1 MNNENNVNGMGQPVN
16 PTAVPEPAPVTPV
29 TPVTPEVT
37 PVAPVAPEVTPVAPV
52 APEVTPVTP
61 VTPEVA
67 PVTPEPVIPV
77 APEPVAP
84 VAPEVTTVTPEP
96 TPETPVTPEAPA
108 TGTPATGAPVG
119 EEPKKNNT
127 LIIVIALLAVVVIGA
142 CLYFFVFKDKN
153 NNGGNSGSNG
163 GNGGNNQP
171 VTKTEEAKFL
181 ELANKYVETVDKMWK
196 EDKMVC
202 QDAKDATQS
211 LKPSELSSTDQF
223 EGPAFYYVFIDTA
236 ASDEMKLDLT
246 SDRQVAGWVRIG
258 KSDGTYYVALSD
270 GKNYVVDKGTENGVV
285 SSSLTASDVVTTGNG
300 NNYQYKNGEIF
311 GSQTDGNGWGIGDAV
326 VLSDEDPSNDGI
338 YMSNGRKD
346 GGYTPFCSNLT
357 E

>member
-37 PVAPVAPEVTPVAPV
+37 PVAPVE
-52 APEVTPVTP
+52 PEVTPVTP
-61 VTPEVA
+61 VTPEVT
-67 PVTPEPVIPV
+67 PVTPEPVT
-77 APEPVAP
+77 P
-84 VAPEVTTVTPEP
+84 VAPEVTPVTPEP
-96 TPETPVTPEAPA
+96 TPETPVTPVTPEA
-108 TGTPATGAPVG
+108 PATGAPVG

-127 LIIVIALLAVVVIGA
+127 LIIVIALLAVVAIGA

-171 VTKTEEAKFL
+171 VTKSEEAQFL

-246 SDRQVAGWVRIG
+246 SDKQVAGWVRIG

-270 GKNYVVDKGTENGVV
+270 GKTYVVDKGTENGVV